1 VNVGLDFFDASINR
15 IAAWV
20 IGTRNFRKAL
30 LFAMLEPRDALKK
43 AEARFDYTSR
53 LAMMEESKSLPWSA
67 VWEYYCTTKNVPTGS
82 EWLNSVRKYEAEVSD
97 SRG

>member
-1 VNVGLDFFDASINR
+1 MCSSDL
-15 IAAWV
+15 
-20 IGTRNFRKAL
+20 
-30 LFAMLEPRDALKK
+30 
-43 AEARFDYTSR
+43 RFDFTSR